1 MCLKDYVLDMNDVN
15 DAGEYSCVAFNE
27 VGQSS
32 KLKFTV
38 TLDTSGTTTQGY

>member
-1 MCLKDYVLDMNDVN
+1 MNDAN

-38 TLDTSGTTTQGY
+38 TLDTQGYYYYYEGTSW